1 VSIWDDLTAEER
13 VILTNAIEE
22 AWLNEV
28 IGDYLGHAEQDGTVW
43 MFSTDSDAIRPLIPR
58 FAAIVKGMIDKDL
71 IELVPSALYQDWP
84 NTHRMTDAE
93 IDAALAD
100 SKTWLPSEG
109 TGPIMLITTD
119 HADRELGR

>member
-1 VSIWDDLTAEER
+1 MSIWDDLTAEER

-22 AWLNEV
+22 AWLNGV

-58 FAAIVKGMIDKDL
+58 FAAIVKDMIDKDL
-71 IELVPSALYQDWP
+71 IELIPSARYHDWP
-84 NTHRMTDAE
+84 NIPHMTNAE
-93 IDAALAD
+93 IDAALAN
-100 SKTWLPSEG
+100 SKTWLPSEEA
-109 TGPIMLITTD
+109 GPIMLITTD